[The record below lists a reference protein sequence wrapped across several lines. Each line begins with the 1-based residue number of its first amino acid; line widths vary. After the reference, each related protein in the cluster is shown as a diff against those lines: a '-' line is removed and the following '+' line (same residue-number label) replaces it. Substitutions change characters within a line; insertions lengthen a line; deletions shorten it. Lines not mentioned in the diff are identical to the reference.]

1 MSQTFIPEIVL
12 ENGTNQLY
20 EVINA
25 SWDIQFLL
33 TEKIKSS
40 IFSIEEK
47 LSGLYWLQEFL
58 QLLFEMPPFGKRRI

>member
-12 ENGTNQLY
+12 ENGTNKLY

-33 TEKIKSS
+33 TEKSNPA
-40 IFSIEEK
+40 FS
-47 LSGLYWLQEFL
+47 L
-58 QLLFEMPPFGKRRI
+58 